1 MELTTRLQNYLREKR
16 LDVLFFQNPE
26 SIGYL
31 TGFFSEPHER
41 ILALL
46 VFADAQ
52 PILFTPAL
60 DHEQAQRSVP
70 QARVISYL
78 DHQNPWQVLKE
89 ACPFLSDTAHFG
101 IEQSYM
107 RVSHYFALQATFPD
121 ARITHNITPYL
132 EYLRLRKTPNEIA
145 LMREA
150 GRAAD
155 FALHVGAKAM
165 LEQPTEQELVA
176 EIEYQL
182 KRHGVSKMS
191 FDTMVLTEKN
201 AANPHGVPGTHR
213 ITPGQFTLFD
223 LGTLCHGYASDVSR
237 TFFYGTNASNKQ
249 RLVYQTVYQAQQAAL
264 AAVRPGITAAELDKI
279 ARDIISDAGFGPY
292 FTHRLGHGIGQSLHE
307 YPSIMEG
314 NNLVIEEGMCFS
326 IEPGI
331 YLPNEM
337 GVRIEDCV
345 VVTANG
351 CQPFTHTPHDIYAW
365 QRLIDEPL
373 PLLH

>member
-1 MELTTRLQNYLREKR
+1 M
-16 LDVLFFQNPE
+16 
-26 SIGYL
+26 
-31 TGFFSEPHER
+31 
-41 ILALL
+41 
-46 VFADAQ
+46 
-52 PILFTPAL
+52 
-60 DHEQAQRSVP
+60 
-70 QARVISYL
+70 
-78 DHQNPWQVLKE
+78 
-89 ACPFLSDTAHFG
+89 
-101 IEQSYM
+101 
-107 RVSHYFALQATFPD
+107 
-121 ARITHNITPYL
+121 
-132 EYLRLRKTPNEIA
+132 
-145 LMREA
+145 
-150 GRAAD
+150 
-155 FALHVGAKAM
+155 
-165 LEQPTEQELVA
+165 
-176 EIEYQL
+176 
-182 KRHGVSKMS
+182 
-191 FDTMVLTEKN
+191 
-201 AANPHGVPGTHR
+201 
-213 ITPGQFTLFD
+213 FD
-223 LGTLCHGYASDVSR
+223 LGTLCQGYASDVSR